1 MKFQAILPNRD
12 FIMNFSLLLARALG
26 EALQN
31 AFPHRACHG
40 KQQGCLGEKARPNG
54 YPPSACRP
62 KMHSW
67 LGEEPLLYAFPPSGC
82 PPQIRCKAL
91 PKFGARHFHTPLV
104 RDIQSYWV
112 GVGCVS
118 TLF

>member
-54 YPPSACRP
+54 
-62 KMHSW
+62 
-67 LGEEPLLYAFPPSGC
+67 
-82 PPQIRCKAL
+82 
-91 PKFGARHFHTPLV
+91 
-104 RDIQSYWV
+104 
-112 GVGCVS
+112 
-118 TLF
+118 